1 MSATTSNQAPSN
13 GRTPVSVLADN
24 LLRRALRISD
34 PRSAREVAEGLS
46 RAYPGES
53 TELDEEIQGL
63 PIGLPGPSMMMN
75 GTDAPSIASR
85 ELIQA
90 QSNIQRDLDF
100 LTQSSQLKEIE
111 VELLGWGETIRTW
124 LADGAAAAP
133 LALDAAARDRV
144 FSARRYL
151 LDYAWVSRLVG
162 GQTPGLSIPYRRF
175 ARSLDEAAGLLLVSA
190 GEALAQ
196 NNYSGDRLMLQAPA
210 SELSARADAASAALR
225 NLSGSVQDAFSPTAW
240 PWGLDSYRKLLE
252 RLESAGHGDIRVLLQ
267 ENGLRAFTDELVDR
281 ASDVSGDGLRGLAA
295 THVVALERIRR
306 LIQVGVEFAKDSPPL
321 SAFLSALQLFVDT
334 FRGGDATRLITLGRP
349 LLSSAGLFTFGG
361 LDPGTYTLQNLV
373 QYRCMIA
380 QLNDS
385 LFGMDLTQADAEAQF
400 VADSC
405 LYAVDLAIDLYSVGV
420 SPEGQGIIEQRA
432 AAYGLFTWELLAGQ
446 TGLLSMF
453 SSRGANLPRPLLP
466 TGSSWPPSAG
476 APSLN
481 LLTGTLINAIN
492 SLGLSGLPRQ
502 IYPTI
507 GNGAAPTVAN
517 IGPPSLTATTPDRD
531 LRIIAQELA
540 IMESRHS
547 GLLPLVFALTP
558 GNFDPAQVLAPATQ
572 ALRSASR
579 LVGGHPSDTIRVPP
593 PVESALMHGIRTLA
607 PPGAPIV
614 TGLSQAAGP
623 ANGGTRIMLTGT
635 GFHGATQVEFMGAS
649 SAAGTDLRVYSD
661 ATISVVSPPGAG
673 QVNVLVTTPAGQS
686 APATPNLF
694 NYVPAVSG
702 LQPTSGA
709 STGGTLVRIAGS
721 GFTNAA
727 SVQFGPAQLPPGQF
741 TVVSDALIVAG
752 SPAGAGMVDVQVT
765 TGAMTSP
772 VAQPQDQF
780 TYLSPPAFGA
790 SVKFDGPAAGG
801 TLVTIQ
807 GTGLSEVTAVKFG
820 RHHGTQL
827 DIISSTELCVIA
839 PPGTAGH
846 TVPINVVA
854 PSGDIPIG
862 GFTYY

>member
-1 MSATTSNQAPSN
+1 MSATTSTQAPSN

-34 PRSAREVAEGLS
+34 PRNAQEVAQGLS

-53 TELDEEIQGL
+53 SELDEEIQGL
-63 PIGLPGPSMMMN
+63 PIGLPAPSLLMN
-75 GTDAPSIASR
+75 GDAPSIASR

-90 QSNIQRDLDF
+90 QNNIQRDLDF
-100 LTQSSQLKEIE
+100 LTGSSQLKEIE

-306 LIQVGVEFAKDSPPL
+306 LIQVGVEFATDSPPL

-373 QYRCMIA
+373 QYRCMLA

-432 AAYGLFTWELLAGQ
+432 AAYGLFTWELLAGP

-453 SSRGANLPRPLLP
+453 SARGSNLPRPLLP
-466 TGSSWPPSAG
+466 TGSTWPPSAG

-481 LLTGTLINAIN
+481 LLTGTLIAAIN

-517 IGPPSLTATTPDRD
+517 VGPPSLTATTPDRD

-572 ALRSASR
+572 ALRAASR
-579 LVGGHPSDTIRVPP
+579 LVGGRPSDRLRVPP
-593 PVESALMHGIRTLA
+593 PVESTLLHGIKTLA

-614 TGLSQAAGP
+614 TGLSQPSGP
-623 ANGGTRIMLTGT
+623 ADGGTRLTLTGT
-635 GFHGATQVEFMGAS
+635 GFHGATQVEFV
-649 SAAGTDLRVYSD
+649 SATGSATGTDLRVYSD
-661 ATISVVSPPGAG
+661 ASISVVSPPGAG

-686 APATPNLF
+686 APATANQF
-694 NYVPAVSG
+694 SYVPAVTG
-702 LQPTSGA
+702 LQPNSGG
-709 STGGTLVRIAGS
+709 SSGGTLVRIAGS

-727 SVQFGPAQLPPGQF
+727 GVKFGLAPSQF
-741 TVVSDALIVAG
+741 TVVSDALIIAG
-752 SPAGAGMVDVQVT
+752 SPAGTGTVDVQVT
-765 TGAMTSP
+765 TGGMLSP
-772 VAQPQDQF
+772 IARPADQF
-780 TYLSPPAFGA
+780 SYLNPPTFPA
-790 SVKFDGPAAGG
+790 SLKLDGSAAGG

-807 GTGLSEVTAVKFG
+807 GTGLREVTAVKFG
-820 RHHGTQL
+820 RHYGTQL
-827 DIISSTELCVIA
+827 DIISDTELCVISPA
-839 PPGTAGH
+839 GTASH

-854 PSGDIPIG
+854 PSGEVQVG
-862 GFTYY
+862 NFVYV